1 MSEEQVQIKL
11 VVPISV
17 KESIRTTAK
26 QKSMNMTDYILN
38 LHQSNVEAPM
48 HSNAERDAALREIG
62 LHLSNA
68 KQSLLLECVEIA
80 LSEIEEAIK
89 NYEIII

>member
-26 QKSMNMTDYILN
+26 QKINEYD
-38 LHQSNVEAPM
+38 
-48 HSNAERDAALREIG
+48 G
-62 LHLSNA
+62 LHFKLA
-68 KQSLLLECVEIA
+68 PK
-80 LSEIEEAIK
+80 
-89 NYEIII
+89 